1 MALIF
6 NLVYFLTICGVGMP
20 LAARLKFDPF
30 QKLIAGFL
38 FGSIITAFYLFFIT
52 KWMLATPGY
61 ILGFTL
67 LSLIIASFYIKTL
80 WTTLKSVGHFLKGH
94 LIKQDRWSVYFIG
107 MLIFLILWIIL
118 LAYTPER
125 SADAMRYHLAQM
137 KDIILNHGFI
147 FRPYL
152 HYNFP
157 IFFHLMF
164 LPSFILFGG
173 VGVKLAVCLYFLFS
187 LLILQYLAARIN
199 LKHTRLFFIIL
210 FLTPLAYHEA
220 HLVTNDWIVIF
231 YSLIGFL
238 FLTTDSHKK
247 TGIYVAF
254 AALGFALGVKYQSI
268 LFIPWYIILAYAQLE
283 KEKKIH
289 LINALILMTLIASPC
304 YIRNYINLGNPV
316 WPLAQNIFGS
326 SSQQLQILAQNFTDA
341 MSGHHNLHSI
351 IIDLKNFIFYPLIP
365 ITFWFLII
373 AGLFSCRIKKLQMQI
388 GVISYFVLWWLV
400 EPTLYTRFSLYL
412 FPLALMAAITLYDNI
427 QHRLSKWIYNIL
439 LVITLIYCIAI
450 AAYYSIFYIRFYLT
464 HNLNQYHQY
473 TWNYSDYQWIDQ
485 HTPANAKFLCILRAG
500 QTYYLNRS
508 YLRAEPNLSGLIDWS
523 SITSTRQLFT
533 LLKKMN
539 INYIFY
545 ETDWNDTLGGKNM
558 ENLLTHLVNLHYA
571 QLVFVHTE
579 QLSYSRIKN
588 QFGQS
593 TFYLIRLDRGT
604 TK

>member
-6 NLVYFLTICGVGMP
+6 NLVYFLTICGLGMP
-20 LAARLKFDPF
+20 LAARLKCDPF

-38 FGSIITAFYLFFIT
+38 FGSIITAFYLFFVT
-52 KWMLATPGY
+52 EWMLATPGY

-80 WTTLKSVGHFLKGH
+80 WTTLKSIGCFLREH

-107 MLIFLILWIIL
+107 TLIFLIVWIIL

-137 KDIILNHGFI
+137 KDIVLNHGFV
-147 FRPYL
+147 FRPYI

-173 VGVKLAVCLYFLFS
+173 VGVELAVCLYFLFS
-187 LLILQYLAARIN
+187 LLILQYLAARVN

-220 HLVTNDWIVIF
+220 HIVTNDWIVIF

-247 TGIYVAF
+247 SSIYIAF

-268 LFIPWYIILAYAQLE
+268 LFIPWYIILAYTQLE
-283 KEKKIH
+283 KEKKTP

-326 SSQQLQILAQNFTDA
+326 SSHSIQIMAQKFTSDV
-341 MSGHHNLHSI
+341 SGHHNINSI
-351 IIDLKNFIFYPLIP
+351 IVDIKAFLLDPLIP
-365 ITFWFLII
+365 VTLWILII
-373 AGLFSCRIKKLQMQI
+373 AGAIFTRIKKLQI
-388 GVISYFVLWWLV
+388 RLGLITYFMLWWIV
-400 EPTLYTRFSLYL
+400 EPTFYIRFAFY
-412 FPLALMAAITLYDNI
+412 ALPIGLLIAIKYYDNLQNKSEKLVCNVI
-427 QHRLSKWIYNIL
+427 
-439 LVITLIYCIAI
+439 LVITLSYFIVLAP
-450 AAYYSIFYIRFYLT
+450 YYSIFYIKYYF
-464 HNLNQYHQY
+464 HPNLDQYHQY
-473 TWNYSDYQWIDQ
+473 TWNYGDYQWIKQ
-485 HTPANAKFLCILRAG
+485 HTAKNAKILCILRAG
-500 QTYYLNRS
+500 QTYYLDRP
-508 YLRAEPNLSGLIDWS
+508 YLSAEPNLSGLIDWQD
-523 SITSTRQLFT
+523 ITNTKQLVKI
-533 LLKKMN
+533 LKNFN

-545 ETDWNDTLGGKNM
+545 EKHWSNIPGGANM
-558 ENLLTHLVNLHYA
+558 DKLLDNLIKEHYAKHIFAHTENLS
-571 QLVFVHTE
+571 F
-579 QLSYSRIKN
+579 SRIRN
-588 QFGQS
+588 TVQQQ
-593 TFYLIRLDRGT
+593 TFYLIKLIH
-604 TK
+604 